1 MLGRVTLRIH
11 FTADDLA
18 RTRLAEGPRPL
29 LELDVAL
36 RVLREP
42 VHPVRFDAWR
52 RESFARLAPRARLA
66 FEVVPVKGWSM
77 EFLLP
82 VEPGSAQ
89 ELWERVRATPATR
102 VREQVDEWAGR
113 VQRIPPWTGR
123 LAEDPL
129 FVRELVDVFEDTYEQ
144 LVAPY
149 WPRIEQLADA
159 DRAMR
164 MRQLTEGGVERLLQ
178 GLNPRRVRWSPP
190 VLELTMASGHEGDL
204 YLEGR
209 GLLLIP
215 TLFGSAFPVFDDT
228 GPQPWISFPIG
239 HDRTPWFPLTATATA
254 SALTETPRSLAAL
267 LGRTRATVLC
277 AIAEHPGLTT
287 SQLASRAGISPAS
300 ASEHATVL
308 RSAGLVSTARDRNAV
323 LHTPTAA
330 GIGLLNASS
339 ADTTGPEPAILR
351 A

>member
-1 MLGRVTLRIH
+1 MLGLVTLRIH

-18 RTRLAEGPRPL
+18 RTRVAEGPRPL

-36 RVLREP
+36 RVLRES
-42 VHPVRFDAWR
+42 VHRVRFDAWR

-66 FEVVPVKGWSM
+66 FEAVPPTGWSLD
-77 EFLLP
+77 FLLP
-82 VEPGSAQ
+82 VEPGGVE
-89 ELWERVRATPATR
+89 ELWEKVRATPARQVRAHVDQWAAR
-102 VREQVDEWAGR
+102 VH
-113 VQRIPPWTGR
+113 RIPAWTGR
-123 LAEDPL
+123 LAEDPRFL
-129 FVRELVDVFEDTYEQ
+129 HELVDVFEDTYEQ

-149 WPRIEQLADA
+149 WPRIEQLADV
-159 DRAMR
+159 DRATR
-164 MRQLTEGGVERLLQ
+164 MRHLTEGGVERLLQ
-178 GLNPRRVRWSPP
+178 RLHPRRVRWNPP

-209 GLLLIP
+209 GLLLVP
-215 TLFGSAFPVFDDT
+215 TLFGSAYPVFEDS
-228 GPQPWISFPIG
+228 GPQPWITFPVG
-239 HDRTPWFPLTATATA
+239 HDRAPWFPLPATVTAGALS
-254 SALTETPRSLAAL
+254 SAPRSLAAL

-287 SQLASRAGISPAS
+287 SQLAARAGISPAS

-330 GIGLLNASS
+330 GIGLLNAST
-339 ADTTGPEPAILR
+339 ADTAGPEPAILR

>member
-1 MLGRVTLRIH
+1 MTLRIH

-36 RVLREP
+36 RVLRES

-52 RESFARLAPRARLA
+52 RESFARLAPRTRLA
-66 FEVVPVKGWSM
+66 FEVVPVTGWSLD
-77 EFLLP
+77 FLLP
-82 VEPGSAQ
+82 VEPGGVQ
-89 ELWERVRATPATR
+89 ELWEGVRATPARR
-102 VREQVDEWAGR
+102 VREQVDQWAGR
-113 VQRIPPWTGR
+113 ARRIPAWTGR
-123 LAEDPL
+123 LAEDPP
-129 FVRELVDVFEDTYEQ
+129 FVRELVDVFADAYEQ

-149 WPRIEQLADA
+149 WPRIEHLADV

-164 MRQLTEGGVERLLQ
+164 MRHLTEGGVERLLQ
-178 GLNPRRVRWSPP
+178 GLHPRRVRWSPP

-204 YLEGR
+204 FLEGR

-215 TLFGSAFPVFDDT
+215 TLFGSAYPLFDDAE
-228 GPQPWISFPIG
+228 PQPWVSFPVG
-239 HDRTPWFPLTATATA
+239 HDRTPWLPLPATVTATAL
-254 SALTETPRSLAAL
+254 SAAPRSLAAL

-287 SQLASRAGISPAS
+287 SQLAARAGISPAS

-330 GIGLLNASS
+330 GIGLLNAST
-339 ADTTGPEPAILR
+339 ADTARPEPTALR

>member
-1 MLGRVTLRIH
+1 MTLRIH

-18 RTRLAEGPRPL
+18 RTRVARGPRPL

-36 RVLREP
+36 RALRESTQR
-42 VHPVRFDAWR
+42 VRFDAWR
-52 RESFARLAPRARLA
+52 RESFARLTPRTRLA
-66 FEVVPVKGWSM
+66 FEVVPVTGWSM
-77 EFLLP
+77 DFLLP
-82 VEPGSAQ
+82 AEPGSAR
-89 ELWERVRATPATR
+89 ELWEKVRATPAGR
-102 VREQVDEWAGR
+102 IRAEVDQWAGR
-113 VQRIPPWTGR
+113 VRRVPAWTGR
-123 LAEDPL
+123 LADEPG
-129 FVRELVDVFEDTYEQ
+129 FVQDLVDVFEETYEQ
-144 LVAPY
+144 LVAPH

-164 MRQLTEGGVERLLQ
+164 MRHLTEGGVERLLQ
-178 GLNPRRVRWSPP
+178 GLNPRRVRWNPP

-204 YLEGR
+204 RLEGR

-215 TLFGSAFPVFDDT
+215 TVFGSAYPLFDDA
-228 GPQPWISFPIG
+228 GPQPWISFPVG
-239 HDRTPWFPLTATATA
+239 HDRTPWFPLPATATA
-254 SALTETPRSLAAL
+254 SALTTAPRSLAAL

-287 SQLASRAGISPAS
+287 SQLAVRAGISPAS

-308 RSAGLVSTARDRNAV
+308 RSAGLVGTARDRNAV

-330 GIGLLNASS
+330 GIGLLNAST
-339 ADTTGPEPAILR
+339 ADAAGPESAFLR

>member
-1 MLGRVTLRIH
+1 MTLRIH

-36 RVLREP
+36 RVLRESA
-42 VHPVRFDAWR
+42 HPVRFDAWR

-66 FEVVPVKGWSM
+66 FEAVPVKGWSL

-82 VEPGSAQ
+82 AEPGSAQ
-89 ELWERVRATPATR
+89 ELWERVRATPAPR
-102 VREQVDEWAGR
+102 VREQVDQWAGR

-123 LAEDPL
+123 LAEEPL
-129 FVRELVDVFEDTYEQ
+129 FLRELVDVFADTYDQ

-149 WPRIEQLADA
+149 WPRIGQLADT

-164 MRQLTEGGVERLLQ
+164 MRQLAEGGVERLLQ
-178 GLNPRRVRWSPP
+178 GLNPRRVRWNPP

-228 GPQPWISFPIG
+228 APQPWISFPIG
-239 HDRTPWFPLTATATA
+239 HGRTPWFPLPATVTAG
-254 SALTETPRSLAAL
+254 ALTGTPRSLAAL

-330 GIGLLNASS
+330 GIGLLNAST
-339 ADTTGPEPAILR
+339 ADTTGPEPAVLR